1 MDDLVAMHQ
10 AALGDFDRLVAGLT
24 DEDLDLDTPCEGWR
38 AADLLAHSIGQHR
51 GFATAVREGDADRAA
66 YAPAPFSRHDWDA
79 SVRELLDAFAAADLT
94 GSVRQVELDPDNA
107 LPVAFIVGAQLLD
120 SAVHAW
126 DLARA
131 LGRSYRPAPATTS
144 RILAMAERI
153 PDAGNR
159 EVDGAA
165 FRHAL
170 RSDAPGEE
178 ARGKE
183 APGEEAPGEETLDD
197 EWARIL
203 RLLGRDPAWA
213 PPRR

>member
-1 MDDLVAMHQ
+1 
-10 AALGDFDRLVAGLT
+10 
-24 DEDLDLDTPCEGWR
+24 
-38 AADLLAHSIGQHR
+38 
-51 GFATAVREGDADRAA
+51 
-66 YAPAPFSRHDWDA
+66 
-79 SVRELLDAFAAADLT
+79 
-94 GSVRQVELDPDNA
+94 
-107 LPVAFIVGAQLLD
+107 
-120 SAVHAW
+120 
-126 DLARA
+126 
-131 LGRSYRPAPATTS
+131 
-144 RILAMAERI
+144 MAERI

-170 RSDAPGEE
+170 GVDAPGEE